1 MRLADVARK
10 SVVADKADKIASE
23 LTACG
28 PYKYLKT
35 SVKADAFKF
44 DVSDAGGNLKLFMS
58 VLDKLGVKL
67 DGNQLYEEYQ
77 KIYDETV
84 SRNEMHE
91 MEQDKHW
98 NKGGGR

>member
-1 MRLADVARK
+1 MAY
-10 SVVADKADKIASE
+10 KADKIASE

-28 PYKYLKT
+28 AYKYPKT

-67 DGNQLYEEYQ
+67 DGDQLYEEYQ

-84 SRNEMHE
+84 SRNEMYE
-91 MEQDKHW
+91 KEQEKQW
-98 NKGGGR
+98 SRGR

>member
-1 MRLADVARK
+1 MMAKKL
-10 SVVADKADKIASE
+10 
-23 LTACG
+23 LACG

-35 SVKADAFKF
+35 SVKAYAFKF

-67 DGNQLYEEYQ
+67 DGDQLYEEYQ

-84 SRNEMHE
+84 SRNEMNE
-91 MEQDKHW
+91 MEQEKQW
-98 NKGGGR
+98 NKGRGRIVPLSIS